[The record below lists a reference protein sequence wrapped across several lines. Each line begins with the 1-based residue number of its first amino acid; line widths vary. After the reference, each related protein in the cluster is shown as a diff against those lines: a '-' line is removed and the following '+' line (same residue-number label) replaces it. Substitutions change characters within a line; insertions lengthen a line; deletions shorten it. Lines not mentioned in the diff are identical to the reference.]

1 MVKNE
6 RKRIWKLAKQTAFS
20 CGRSR
25 GSNKTFKL
33 SIKKTKKISKKITQT
48 KTKNKKK
55 KINGLLASDLN
66 SALNCFPNFLGCVPE
81 DKLDELVFGSL
92 PCFIIV
98 NIDSGN
104 MPGSHWIA
112 LGLFKGSIEIF
123 DPLGFDIFN
132 WSKVPCDLLDFLHR
146 LSVTRRVHTA
156 PRVQSDSS
164 YLCGFYTIFYVIAR
178 KFVSFEHLFK
188 CFCTQFLSRNDKILY
203 EFFKNAD

>member
-1 MVKNE
+1 MGQTNPSQTNA
-6 RKRIWKLAKQTAFS
+6 RHWQLAKQAANN
-20 CGRSR
+20 C
-25 GSNKTFKL
+25 NKTFTKEIKSVQKEKKGL
-33 SIKKTKKISKKITQT
+33 SGDFITSS
-48 KTKNKKK
+48 
-55 KINGLLASDLN
+55 LACS
-66 SALNCFPNFLGCVPE
+66 PNFIGCFAE
-81 DKLDELVFGSL
+81 NELNNLTITSFPSFL
-92 PCFIIV
+92 IA
-98 NIDSGN
+98 NIDSSE
-104 MPGSHWIA
+104 MKGSHWIA
-112 LGLFKGSIEIF
+112 IGIFNDKIEIF

>member
-1 MVKNE
+1 MGQTSPSQANA
-6 RKRIWKLAKQTAFS
+6 RNWKLAKQAAS
-20 CGRSR
+20 NC
-25 GSNKTFKL
+25 NKTFAKQIKSSQKEKKGL
-33 SIKKTKKISKKITQT
+33 SGEFITSS
-48 KTKNKKK
+48 
-55 KINGLLASDLN
+55 LACS
-66 SALNCFPNFLGCVPE
+66 PNFIGCFAE
-81 DKLDELVFGSL
+81 DELNNLTITSFPSFL
-92 PCFIIV
+92 IA
-98 NIDSGN
+98 NIDSSE
-104 MPGSHWIA
+104 MKGSHWIA
-112 LGLFKGSIEIF
+112 IGIFNEKIEIF

-203 EFFKNAD
+203 EFFKNADGLQNNKETLSKNK

>member
-1 MVKNE
+1 MGQTSPSQANA
-6 RKRIWKLAKQTAFS
+6 RNWKLAKQEA
-20 CGRSR
+20 
-25 GSNKTFKL
+25 SNCSKTFAKQIKSSQKEKKGL
-33 SIKKTKKISKKITQT
+33 SGEFITSS
-48 KTKNKKK
+48 
-55 KINGLLASDLN
+55 LACSPNFIGCFAEDELN
-66 SALNCFPNFLGCVPE
+66 SLTITSFPSFL
-81 DKLDELVFGSL
+81 
-92 PCFIIV
+92 IA
-98 NIDSGN
+98 NIDSSE
-104 MPGSHWIA
+104 MKGSHWIA
-112 LGLFKGSIEIF
+112 IGIFNDKIEIF

-203 EFFKNAD
+203 EFFKNADGLQNNKETLSKNK

>member
-132 WSKVPCDLLDFLHR
+132 WTRVPCSLLNFVHR
-146 LSVTRRVHTA
+146 LSVTRKLKIAHRI
-156 PRVQSDSS
+156 QSDSS
-164 YLCGFYTIFYVIAR
+164 TLCGHFCLFYIFMR
-178 KFVSFEHLFK
+178 KHTDMKSILNYFGSKFS
-188 CFCTQFLSRNDKILY
+188 CNDSTLLK
-203 EFFKNAD
+203 FFS

>member
-1 MVKNE
+1 MK
-6 RKRIWKLAKQTAFS
+6 
-20 CGRSR
+20 
-25 GSNKTFKL
+25 
-33 SIKKTKKISKKITQT
+33 
-48 KTKNKKK
+48 
-55 KINGLLASDLN
+55 
-66 SALNCFPNFLGCVPE
+66 
-81 DKLDELVFGSL
+81 
-92 PCFIIV
+92 
-98 NIDSGN
+98 
-104 MPGSHWIA
+104 GSHWIA
-112 LGLFKGSIEIF
+112 IGIFNDKIEIF

-203 EFFKNAD
+203 EFFKNADGLQNNKETLSKNK

>member
-1 MVKNE
+1 MGQTNPSQTNA
-6 RKRIWKLAKQTAFS
+6 RNWQLAKQAAS
-20 CGRSR
+20 NC
-25 GSNKTFKL
+25 NKTFAKQIKSSQKEKKGL
-33 SIKKTKKISKKITQT
+33 SGEFITSS
-48 KTKNKKK
+48 
-55 KINGLLASDLN
+55 LACS
-66 SALNCFPNFLGCVPE
+66 PNFIGCFAE
-81 DKLDELVFGSL
+81 DELNNLTLTSFPSFL
-92 PCFIIV
+92 IA
-98 NIDSGN
+98 NIDSSE
-104 MPGSHWIA
+104 MKGSHWIA
-112 LGLFKGSIEIF
+112 IGIFNDKIEIF

-146 LSVTRRVHTA
+146 LSVTRRVYTA